1 MIYWLDTIV
10 LIYFAGMNLAY
21 GGLLLLSFFEILS
34 RNAARMPEY
43 DVKLMSDE
51 SAPPI
56 SIIVPAYN
64 EEAGVVD
71 SVKSLLRLVYPHL
84 TVIVVND
91 GSDDDTF
98 PRLVEEYDLH
108 EFHYVYR
115 TDIETEEIRG
125 IYQSR
130 HDPRL
135 LVVDKENGGK
145 SDALNAGIN
154 IARTPLVCSID
165 SDTIIE
171 RHAFLRMVEPF
182 IFSSPPVIA
191 SGGSIRLANGATFD
205 EGAIKEME
213 IPKSW
218 LAKFQTVE
226 YLRSFLFGRVGY
238 NRLGG
243 NLIISGAFGLFRRD
257 ALQEIGGYLTDTVG
271 EDMEIV
277 TRLHRHFREKKEP
290 YRILYIPDPICYTE
304 APEKIKEL
312 GAQRDRWQRGL
323 ADTLWRHK
331 QMFLNPYYGLL
342 GLVVFPIFVM
352 FELLGPI
359 IEFFGYF
366 WFLSLI
372 IAGVV
377 DVPFTVLFFLVAV
390 FSGFLMSVFSLILN
404 DLSFTSY
411 HMPNLKFRLLLVA
424 FLENF
429 GYRQLTLFYRIR
441 GLLKFFIGD
450 KTWGKMK
457 RKGFSKGGTS

>member
-21 GGLLLLSFFEILS
+21 GMLLLLSFFEILS

-43 DVKLMSDE
+43 DVKLLSDE

-56 SIIVPAYN
+56 SILVPAYN
-64 EEAGVVD
+64 EETGVVD

-84 TVIVVND
+84 TVIVIND
-91 GSDDDTF
+91 GSDDETLQ
-98 PRLVEEYDLH
+98 RLFDEFDLG

-115 TDIETEEIRG
+115 TDIETQEIRG

-130 HDPRL
+130 LDPRL

-154 IARTPLVCSID
+154 LARTPLVCSID

-182 IFSSPPVIA
+182 IFSTPPVIA
-191 SGGSIRLANGATFD
+191 SGGSIRLANGATFE
-205 EGAIKEME
+205 EGVIKEMT

-218 LAKFQTVE
+218 LARFQTVE

-243 NLIISGAFGLFRRD
+243 NMIISGAFGLFRRD
-257 ALQEIGGYLTDTVG
+257 ALEEIGGYRTDTVG
-271 EDMEIV
+271 EDMEVV
-277 TRLHRHFREKKEP
+277 TRLHRHFRDKKEP

-304 APEKIKEL
+304 APEKVKVL
-312 GAQRDRWQRGL
+312 GNQRDRWQRGL

-331 QMFLNPYYGLL
+331 SMFLNPYYGLL
-342 GLVVFPIFVM
+342 GVVVFPVFVL

-377 DVPFTVLFFLVAV
+377 DVPFTILFFLVAV
-390 FSGFLMSVFSLILN
+390 FSGFLLSVFSLILN
-404 DLSFTSY
+404 DLSFRAY
-411 HMPNLKFRLLLVA
+411 YMPSLKFKLILFA

-429 GYRQLTLFYRIR
+429 GYRQLTLFFRIR

-450 KTWGKMK
+450 KTWGKMT
-457 RKGFSKGGTS
+457 RKGFQKGSA

>member
-10 LIYFAGMNLAY
+10 LIYFASMNLAY
-21 GGLLLLSFFEILS
+21 GMLLLLSFFEILS

-43 DVKLMSDE
+43 DVKLLSDE

-56 SIIVPAYN
+56 SILVPSYN
-64 EEAGVVD
+64 EETGVVD
-71 SVKSLLRLVYPHL
+71 SVKSLLRLIYSNL
-84 TVIVVND
+84 TIIVIND
-91 GSDDDTF
+91 GSDDGTMQVLQDEF
-98 PRLVEEYDLH
+98 DLS

-115 TDIETEEIRG
+115 TDIETMDIKG
-125 IYQSR
+125 IYQSKV
-130 HDPRL
+130 DPRL

-154 IARTPLVCSID
+154 LARTPLVCCID
-165 SDTIIE
+165 SDTIID

-191 SGGSIRLANGATFD
+191 SGGSIRLANGATFE
-205 EGAIKEME
+205 EGAIKEK

-218 LAKFQTVE
+218 LARFQTVE

-243 NLIISGAFGLFRRD
+243 NMIISGAFGLFRRD
-257 ALQEIGGYLTDTVG
+257 ALQEVGGYRTDTVG

-277 TRLHRHFREKKEP
+277 TRLHKHFRDKKEP
-290 YRILYIPDPICYTE
+290 YRVLYIPDPICYTE
-304 APEKIKEL
+304 APEKVKVL

-331 QMFLNPYYGLL
+331 SMFLNPYYGLL
-342 GLVVFPIFVM
+342 GLVVFPIFVL

-377 DVPFTVLFFLVAV
+377 DVPFTILFFLVAV
-390 FSGFLMSVFSLILN
+390 FSGFLLSVFSLILN
-404 DLSFTSY
+404 DLSFRAY
-411 HMPNLKFRLLLVA
+411 YMPSLKFKLILFA

-429 GYRQLTLFYRIR
+429 GYRQLTLFFRIR

-450 KTWGKMK
+450 KTWGKMT
-457 RKGFSKGGTS
+457 RKGFQKGSA